1 MQFSTD
7 TRTADESIR
16 PPPRRLYT
24 NAFKLNV
31 VRETLRPGA
40 SVSIIAR
47 RHDLNSNMLFRWRRE
62 YHQGLLR
69 DDPQPADASSAAQFV
84 VDVGVV
90 NKNGGVTLLPP
101 PKPSAQAEAKSSA
114 DGKPKDKQSSQGNA
128 GGRIEICLKNGV
140 TVRVSTPF
148 DDGDLQRVL
157 SVASGLPGERR

>member
-7 TRTADESIR
+7 TTTAGESIR

-24 NAFKLNV
+24 NAFKLDV

-40 SVSIIAR
+40 SVSIFAR

-69 DDPQPADASSAAQFV
+69 DDPQPAGASSAAQFV
-84 VDVGVV
+84 DVGMV

-101 PKPSAQAEAKSSA
+101 PKPSAQAEAKSSPDA
-114 DGKPKDKQSSQGNA
+114 KAKDKQSAPGGPA
-128 GGRIEICLKNGV
+128 GRIEICLKNGV

-157 SVASGLPGERR
+157 AVASGLPGERR